1 MPASDR
7 DPSPI
12 PVAASSASPA
22 GWYLEDALP
31 GTVLAHEH
39 GRTID
44 EAEHVWLAWITNNVS
59 DVHGNAD
66 AASRTPWGQ
75 PIALGALTAA
85 IVIGLAAPAP
95 GDAATAGTVG
105 WDDGWISIR
114 LTGAVLPGDTI
125 RAESIIHAVIR
136 NTGGPAGR
144 VRRTILGRNQRG
156 EIIAT
161 IEESRAVPR
170 RDY

>member
-1 MPASDR
+1 LPASDR
-7 DPSPI
+7 ESGPL
-12 PVAASSASPA
+12 PVAASAASPA

-31 GTVLAHEH
+31 GTVLEHPH

-66 AASRTPWGQ
+66 AAARTPWGQ
-75 PIALGALTAA
+75 PITLGALTAA
-85 IVIGLAAPAP
+85 IVIGLAAPAA
-95 GDAATAGTVG
+95 GDPATSGTAG
-105 WDDGWISIR
+105 WDDGWISVR

-125 RAESIIHAVIR
+125 RAESIIHARIPR
-136 NTGGPAGR
+136 TGPATGR
-144 VRRTILGRNQRG
+144 VRRTILGRNQRD

-161 IEESRAVPR
+161 IEESREVAR
-170 RDY
+170 RP